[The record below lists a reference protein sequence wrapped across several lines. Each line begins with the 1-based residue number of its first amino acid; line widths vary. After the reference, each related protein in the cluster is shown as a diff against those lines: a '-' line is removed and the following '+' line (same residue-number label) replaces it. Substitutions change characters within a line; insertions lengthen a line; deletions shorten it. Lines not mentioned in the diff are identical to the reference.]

1 MMIWKPNP
9 LALIGIAMISAPIIA
24 HAKIY
29 VSAEQAQKILLPNKA
44 LSKTPII
51 ITDDLQDKMRAASS
65 IRHPF
70 QGDRIWK
77 ATDGSWLVIDE
88 VVGKHEMITYAVAIN
103 PNGSIAGVE
112 VLEYVE
118 SYGYEVAE
126 AQWRKQF
133 VGKTASDPIKLN
145 QDIQNIGGA
154 TLSCKH
160 LTDGVKRV
168 TVLYELALKNIAT
181 TTTPIQPIKAK

>member
-1 MMIWKPNP
+1 MFWKPKP
-9 LALIGIAMISAPIIA
+9 LLIIGLAAVTLPIVA

-29 VSAEQAQKILLPNKA
+29 VSIEQAQKMLIPNKS
-44 LSKTPII
+44 LIKNPII
-51 ITDDLQDKMRAASS
+51 ITDELQDKMRSASS

-70 QGDRIWK
+70 QGDRIWRS
-77 ATDGSWLVIDE
+77 TDGSWFIVDE
-88 VVGKHEMITYAVAIN
+88 VVGKHEMITYAVALS
-103 PNGSIAGVE
+103 PAGVVTGIE
-112 VLEYVE
+112 ILEYVE

-126 AQWRKQF
+126 AKWRQQF
-133 VGKTASDPIKLN
+133 IGKVASDPIKLN

-168 TVLYELALKNIAT
+168 AVLYDLTLKNQS
-181 TTTPIQPIKAK
+181 TTPKAR

>member
-1 MMIWKPNP
+1 MNWMPHPIAIAG
-9 LALIGIAMISAPIIA
+9 LAMLSLPMVAE
-24 HAKIY
+24 AKIY
-29 VSAEQAQKILLPNKA
+29 LSVDQAQKILMPNKQ
-44 LSKTPII
+44 LSKMPII
-51 ITDDLQDKMRAASS
+51 ITDDLQEKMRTASS

-77 ATDGSWLVIDE
+77 ANDGGWFIVDE
-88 VVGKHEMITYAVAIN
+88 VVGKHEMITYAVGLSPSGNIT
-103 PNGSIAGVE
+103 GIE
-112 VLEYVE
+112 ILEYVE

-133 VGKTASDPIKLN
+133 VGKNANDPIKLN

-160 LTDGVKRV
+160 ISDGVKRV
-168 TVLYELALKNIAT
+168 VVLYELALKHPPT
-181 TTTPIQPIKAK
+181 QSKK

>member
-1 MMIWKPNP
+1 MNWKPSP
-9 LALIGIAMISAPIIA
+9 LVILSLAMMSAPIMA

-29 VSAEQAQKILLPNKA
+29 VSAEQAQKILFPNKA
-44 LSKTPII
+44 LMKYPII
-51 ITDDLQDKMRAASS
+51 ITEDLQEKMRIASS
-65 IRHPF
+65 IRYPF
-70 QGDRIWK
+70 QGERIWR
-77 ATDGSWLVIDE
+77 AADGSWFVVDE
-88 VVGKHEMITYAVAIN
+88 VIGKHEMITYAVAIN
-103 PNGSIAGVE
+103 PNGSIAGIE

-133 VGKTASDPIKLN
+133 VGKTANDPIKLN

-168 TVLYELALKNIAT
+168 TVLYDLALKNSNSK
-181 TTTPIQPIKAK
+181 PSLGK

>member
-1 MMIWKPNP
+1 MNWKPNP
-9 LALIGIAMISAPIIA
+9 YAVVGLSILVAPIFA
-24 HAKIY
+24 QAKIY
-29 VSAEQAQKILLPNKA
+29 ISSEQAQQILFPNKV
-44 LSKTPII
+44 LSKSPII
-51 ITDDLQDKMRAASS
+51 ITDDLQEKMRAASS

-70 QGDRIWK
+70 QGDRIWRSS
-77 ATDGSWLVIDE
+77 DGGWFVIDE
-88 VVGKHEMITYAVAIN
+88 VVGKHEMITYAVALN
-103 PNGSIAGVE
+103 AKGSVLGIE

-133 VGKTASDPIKLN
+133 VGKTINDPIKLN

-160 LTDGVKRV
+160 LTDGVKRI
-168 TVLYELALKNIAT
+168 TVLYDLTLKNM
-181 TTTPIQPIKAK
+181 PVKSQ

>member
-1 MMIWKPNP
+1 MNWKPNP
-9 LALIGIAMISAPIIA
+9 YAVAGLSILVAPIFA
-24 HAKIY
+24 QAKIY
-29 VSAEQAQKILLPNKA
+29 VSSEQAQQILFPNKV
-44 LSKTPII
+44 LSKSPII
-51 ITDDLQDKMRAASS
+51 ITDDLQEKMRAASS

-70 QGDRIWK
+70 QGDRIWRSS
-77 ATDGSWLVIDE
+77 DGGWFVIDE
-88 VVGKHEMITYAVAIN
+88 VVGKHEMITYAVALN
-103 PNGSIAGVE
+103 SKGSVLGIE

-133 VGKTASDPIKLN
+133 VGKTINDPIKLN

-160 LTDGVKRV
+160 LTDGVKRI
-168 TVLYELALKNIAT
+168 TVLYDLTLKNM
-181 TTTPIQPIKAK
+181 PVKSQ

>member
-1 MMIWKPNP
+1 MKIWKPNP

-29 VSAEQAQKILLPNKA
+29 VSAEQAQKILFPNKT
-44 LSKTPII
+44 LTKNSII
-51 ITDDLQDKMRAASS
+51 ITDDLQDKMRSASS

-77 ATDGSWLVIDE
+77 GPDGSWLIIDE

-103 PNGSIAGVE
+103 PNGSVAGIE
-112 VLEYVE
+112 ILEYVE

-133 VGKTASDPIKLN
+133 VGKTANDPIKLN

-160 LTDGVKRV
+160 LTDGVKRI
-168 TVLYELALKNIAT
+168 TVLYDLALRNVSPLTAPTQISKT
-181 TTTPIQPIKAK
+181 K

>member
-1 MMIWKPNP
+1 MNWKPNP
-9 LALIGIAMISAPIIA
+9 YAVVGLSILVAPIFA
-24 HAKIY
+24 QAKIY
-29 VSAEQAQKILLPNKA
+29 ISSEQAQQILFPNKV
-44 LSKTPII
+44 LSKSPII
-51 ITDDLQDKMRAASS
+51 ITDDLQEKMRAASS

-70 QGDRIWK
+70 QGDRIWRSS
-77 ATDGSWLVIDE
+77 DGGWFVIDE
-88 VVGKHEMITYAVAIN
+88 VVGKHEMITYAVALN
-103 PNGSIAGVE
+103 AKGSILGIE

-133 VGKTASDPIKLN
+133 VGKTINDPIKLN

-160 LTDGVKRV
+160 LTDGVKRI
-168 TVLYELALKNIAT
+168 TVLYDLTLKNM
-181 TTTPIQPIKAK
+181 PVKSQ

>member
-1 MMIWKPNP
+1 MIWKPNP
-9 LALIGIAMISAPIIA
+9 LVILGLTMISIPIVA

-29 VSAEQAQKILLPNKA
+29 VSVEQAQKILFPNKT
-44 LSKTPII
+44 LSKNPII
-51 ITDDLQDKMRAASS
+51 ITDDIQEKMRSASS
-65 IRHPF
+65 IRYPF
-70 QGDRIWK
+70 QGERIWK
-77 ATDGSWLVIDE
+77 STDGSWLIIDE

-103 PNGSIAGVE
+103 SNGSVSGIE

-133 VGKTASDPIKLN
+133 VGKTANDPIKLN

-160 LTDGVKRV
+160 LTDGVKRI
-168 TVLYELALKNIAT
+168 TVLYDLVLKNSHS
-181 TTTPIQPIKAK
+181 KLSSNK

>member
-1 MMIWKPNP
+1 MIWKPNP
-9 LALIGIAMISAPIIA
+9 LALVGLAMMSAPIIA

-29 VSAEQAQKILLPNKA
+29 VSVEQAQKILIPNKV
-44 LSKTPII
+44 LTKTPII
-51 ITDDLQDKMRAASS
+51 ITDDLQEKMRMASS

-70 QGDRIWK
+70 QGDRIWR
-77 ATDGSWLVIDE
+77 ASDGSWLVIDE

-103 PNGSIAGVE
+103 PNGSVSGIE
-112 VLEYVE
+112 ILEYVE

-133 VGKTASDPIKLN
+133 IGKTANDPIKLN

-168 TVLYELALKNIAT
+168 AVLYELALKNT
-181 TTTPIQPIKAK
+181 LSPVGQTQTLKTK

>member
-1 MMIWKPNP
+1 MIWKPNP
-9 LALIGIAMISAPIIA
+9 IALIGLAIMSAPIIA

-29 VSAEQAQKILLPNKA
+29 VSVEQAQKTLFPNKTF
-44 LSKTPII
+44 SKTPVI
-51 ITDDLQDKMRAASS
+51 ITDDLQEKMRSASS

-70 QGDRIWK
+70 QGDRIWRVS
-77 ATDGSWLVIDE
+77 DGSWLVIDE

-103 PNGSIAGVE
+103 PNGSIAGIE
-112 VLEYVE
+112 ILEYVE

-133 VGKTASDPIKLN
+133 IGKTANDPIKLN

-168 TVLYELALKNIAT
+168 AVLYEIALKN
-181 TTTPIQPIKAK
+181 TPTPSAQTPKAK

>member
-1 MMIWKPNP
+1 MNWKPNP
-9 LALIGIAMISAPIIA
+9 LFAIGLAAVTMPIVA

-29 VSAEQAQKILLPNKA
+29 LSIEQAQKILIPNKT
-44 LSKTPII
+44 LLKSPII
-51 ITDDLQDKMRAASS
+51 ITDELQEKMRIASS

-77 ATDGSWLVIDE
+77 AVDGSWFIVDE
-88 VVGKHEMITYAVAIN
+88 VVGKHEMITYAVALSPSGAVI
-103 PNGSIAGVE
+103 GIE
-112 VLEYVE
+112 ILEYVE
-118 SYGYEVAE
+118 SYGYEVGE

-133 VGKTASDPIKLN
+133 VGKTAADPIKLN

-168 TVLYELALKNIAT
+168 AVLYDIALKS
-181 TTTPIQPIKAK
+181 QPQASKAK

>member
-1 MMIWKPNP
+1 MIWKPNP
-9 LALIGIAMISAPIIA
+9 LALVGIAMVSAPIIA

-29 VSAEQAQKILLPNKA
+29 ITAEQAQKILFPNKILA
-44 LSKTPII
+44 KYPII
-51 ITDDLQDKMRAASS
+51 TTDDLQEKMRIASS

-77 ATDGSWLVIDE
+77 SADGSWLVIDE
-88 VVGKHEMITYAVAIN
+88 VVGKHEMITYAVAFK
-103 PNGSIAGVE
+103 PNGSIAGIE

-133 VGKTASDPIKLN
+133 VGKTANDPIKLN

-160 LTDGVKRV
+160 LTDGIKRV
-168 TVLYELALKNIAT
+168 AVLYDLALKNASQRI
-181 TTTPIQPIKAK
+181 TPVQMPKAK

>member
-1 MMIWKPNP
+1 MTMIWQANP
-9 LALIGIAMISAPIIA
+9 LFILGLATVTLPIVA

-29 VSAEQAQKILLPNKA
+29 VSIEQAQKILVPNKA
-44 LSKTPII
+44 LTKNPLI
-51 ITDDLQDKMRAASS
+51 ITDELQNKMRSASS

-70 QGDRIWK
+70 QGDRIWR
-77 ATDGSWLVIDE
+77 AADGSWFIVDE
-88 VVGKHEMITYAVAIN
+88 VVGKHEMITYAVAIS
-103 PNGSIAGVE
+103 PLGAVAGIE

-133 VGKTASDPIKLN
+133 IGKMASDPIKLN

-168 TVLYELALKNIAT
+168 AVLYDLALKSQNTIPKT
-181 TTTPIQPIKAK
+181 K

>member
-1 MMIWKPNP
+1 MNWKPNP
-9 LALIGIAMISAPIIA
+9 FAIAGLAMMSIPIIA

-29 VSAEQAQKILLPNKA
+29 ASVEQAQKILFPKKQ
-44 LSKTPII
+44 LSKSPII
-51 ITDDLQDKMRAASS
+51 ITDDLQERMRQASS

-77 ATDGSWLVIDE
+77 TADGAWLIVDE
-88 VVGKHEMITYAVAIN
+88 VVGKHEMITYAVGMSS
-103 PNGSIAGVE
+103 NGSILGVE
-112 VLEYVE
+112 ILEYVE

-126 AQWRKQF
+126 EQWRKHF
-133 VGKTASDPIKLN
+133 IGKSATDPIKLN

-168 TVLYELALKNIAT
+168 TVLFEAALK
-181 TTTPIQPIKAK
+181 AK

>member
-1 MMIWKPNP
+1 MYWKPNP
-9 LALIGIAMISAPIIA
+9 LLIIGLAAASAPIIA
-24 HAKIY
+24 QAKIY
-29 VSAEQAQKILLPNKA
+29 VSVDQAQKVLYPNKS
-44 LSKTPII
+44 LTKNPII
-51 ITDDLQDKMRAASS
+51 ITDDLQERMRVASS

-77 ATDGSWLVIDE
+77 AADGSWLIIDE
-88 VVGKHEMITYAVAIN
+88 VVGKHEMITYAVGIA
-103 PNGSIAGVE
+103 PNGSILGIE
-112 VLEYVE
+112 ILEYVE

-126 AQWRKQF
+126 VQWRKQF
-133 VGKTASDPIKLN
+133 IGKTVKDPIKLN

-168 TVLYELALKNIAT
+168 LVLYDLALK
-181 TTTPIQPIKAK
+181 AK